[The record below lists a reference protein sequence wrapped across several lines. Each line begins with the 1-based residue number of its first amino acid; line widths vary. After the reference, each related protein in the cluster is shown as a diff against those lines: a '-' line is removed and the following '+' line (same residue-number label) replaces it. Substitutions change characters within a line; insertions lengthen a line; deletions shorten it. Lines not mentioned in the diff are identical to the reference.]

1 MDIKKIL
8 DKLKGKNSKL
18 KYLEEQIKSVKNK
31 KVKEAIAKLL
41 NELKT
46 KKTLEEELASK
57 EDTKK
62 EDVSKQPVINES
74 ISEIFREIKYQRNL
88 TPKQQTVQQEMP
100 DKNKIE
106 KPYSSH
112 ASYSVSTGGDYKL
125 STTSMYELAVQSKF
139 RELEDT
145 FIKEG
150 ILTSNKSPTTDQLD
164 TLREKLRSINPSWS
178 EERIMSYEK
187 RIISDL
193 KERKEKDVYVAR
205 IQ

>member
-1 MDIKKIL
+1 
-8 DKLKGKNSKL
+8 
-18 KYLEEQIKSVKNK
+18 
-31 KVKEAIAKLL
+31 
-41 NELKT
+41 
-46 KKTLEEELASK
+46 
-57 EDTKK
+57 
-62 EDVSKQPVINES
+62 
-74 ISEIFREIKYQRNL
+74 
-88 TPKQQTVQQEMP
+88 MP

-125 STTSMYELAVQSKF
+125 STTSMYKLAVQSKF

-193 KERKEKDVYVAR
+193 KERKEKDAYVAR